1 METQAPADLDTVRL
15 CRAANILHALA
26 RDMLA
31 GSGLDIRQRRH
42 ELVIS
47 NPRNPD
53 RGRIYINYLTGEV
66 SWQRPVW
73 TYYGYLK
80 GYAQA
85 PEADSDSEPPADAQ
99 TILRAL
105 CGDDENNP
113 AS

>member
-26 RDMLA
+26 RTCSPALA
-31 GSGLDIRQRRH
+31 WTYASGNTN
-42 ELVIS
+42 S
-47 NPRNPD
+47 SSATRNPD

-85 PEADSDSEPPADAQ
+85 PEADPDSEPPADAQ